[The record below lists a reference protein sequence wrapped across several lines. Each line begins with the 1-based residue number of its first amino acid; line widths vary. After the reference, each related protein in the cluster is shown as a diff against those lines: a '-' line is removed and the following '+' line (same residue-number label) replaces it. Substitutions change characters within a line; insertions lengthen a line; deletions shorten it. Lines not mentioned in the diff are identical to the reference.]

1 MFPPI
6 PKPPNA
12 PLEPLHLPWLKQ
24 AGIEV
29 AVLRLDLIDP
39 LICGNKWFK
48 LTHHLTDAA
57 TSGADGLISLGG
69 AHSNHLHALAAA
81 GKRFGFP
88 TVGLLRGHAQETPTV
103 FDLQAFGMQLHWL
116 GYAGY
121 RARHEPGFWL
131 PWQEQYP
138 QLHPVPEGGG
148 GLPGALGC
156 AELITQARSQLAW
169 DDYHGWWLAAGT
181 GTTLAGLVLAEAGA
195 HPVYGA
201 LAVPE
206 DHGVAQNIAAILDHA
221 QVANQGY
228 ELLDASRGG
237 FAKTDAELLAF
248 IARCETDSGTA
259 PEPPLSQASQ
269 LPQGSV
275 LRPKIYA
282 GHQYCGSRLAC
293 EGSGISTG
301 VPLEPLYTGKAL
313 LALHDQVVAGLFPR
327 GTRLIF
333 VHTGGLQGR
342 RALI

>member
-6 PKPPNA
+6 PTPPNA

-57 TSGADGLISLGG
+57 EAGAEGLISLGG

-81 GKRFGFP
+81 GKCFGFP
-88 TVGLLRGHAQETPTV
+88 TVGLLRGHAQETPTIL
-103 FDLQAFGMQLHWL
+103 DLHAFGMQLHWL

-121 RARHEPGFWL
+121 RARHDADFWL
-131 PWQEQYP
+131 PWRERYP

-148 GLPGALGC
+148 GLAGALGC
-156 AELITQARSQLAW
+156 AELLTQARSQL
-169 DDYHGWWLAAGT
+169 DGNDYHGWWLAAGT

-206 DHGVAQNIAAILDHA
+206 DHGVAQNVAAILDQAH
-221 QVANQGY
+221 VPNSGY
-228 ELLDASRGG
+228 RLLDASRGG
-237 FAKTDAELLAF
+237 FAKTDPELLDF
-248 IARCETDSGTA
+248 IARCEADSITA
-259 PEPPLSQASQ
+259 PEPLLSQASQ
-269 LPQGSV
+269 LPQGFV
-275 LRPKIYA
+275 LGHRLGA

-293 EGSGISTG
+293 EGASIPTG

-313 LALHDQVVAGLFPR
+313 LALHDQVVGGFFPR

-342 RALI
+342 RGLI